1 MEVDDIYR
9 LAFERIL
16 QKYGY
21 DEGDEFID
29 EIFRMCK
36 DIEFEDYDWEEFAMF
51 ALDVIAETLDFANK

>member
-21 DEGDEFID
+21 DEGDELID
-29 EIFRMCK
+29 KIFKMCK
-36 DIEFEDYDWEEFAMF
+36 DIEFKDYDWEEFAMF
-51 ALDVIAETLDFANK
+51 ALDVIAETLNWVDK